1 MFSLNYKTLLVGSA
15 AAALFAGCGS
25 GDLSSNV
32 ISTECDYLF
41 RCAGGS
47 SQTAFD
53 RLEYGTESG
62 CVAAEQDGFDVADE
76 YRQFIDAG
84 TVVIDNGAADRCLRA
99 LRATCTNTL
108 ARQLAC
114 DRIFVG
120 QVADGG
126 GCVDDVQCASG
137 QCDAEGFEQCGSCM
151 ALIPTGSPCEPF
163 VQSNCAPGPNGEDGF
178 CSGGRCALRELEPEL
193 TEDAAIGTDCDFDQL
208 CEAGLYCQ
216 DGTCARWREHR
227 RSVRSVSSDSC
238 WPWRLLP
245 AQSHE
250 LTRGRG
256 VRASPSASR
265 PVLARTAASSR
276 PRWWSAIQRCRPV
289 LHRRRGAG
297 RLRALRRRL
306 RRRRRVLRLPPPSAS
321 TGSTCRDGHLL
332 SATPLVDGTACVGDG
347 PVSRAAAASSRSRA
361 AVRAPRVEPGIV

>member
-216 DGTCARWREHR
+216 DGTCARWRELGEACDL
-227 RSVRSVSSDSC
+227 SEDSC
-238 WPWRLLP
+238 
-245 AQSHE
+245 
-250 LTRGRG
+250 GRG
-256 VRASPSASR
+256 AFCRQSQADPGEGTCVPVRIESGPGEDCGLLQTEVVVCDQAAGLYCNDFGDG
-265 PVLARTAASSR
+265 VCALYEAEQTAGEFCDAT
-276 PRWWSAIQRCRPV
+276 AECV
-289 LHRRRGAG
+289 DGL
-297 RLRALRRRL
+297 
-306 RRRRRVLRLPPPSAS
+306 
-321 TGSTCRDGHLL
+321 TCRDGICVGDR
-332 SATPLVDGTACVGDG
+332 LVDGSACVGDVQCQSG
-347 PVSRAAAASSRSRA
+347 NCVQQF
-361 AVRAPRVEPGIV
+361 EPPFEATCEPAIVCL